1 MGLCYIPKST
11 RAVKRLPA
19 NLYDPPPGVVLP
31 RCLCQLAETDK
42 ACITSSLFQQQLHLR
57 FAEFP
62 PFSRADYTHVVL
74 SLRKAP
80 VLWNEVERR
89 AYDMLDVTSADG
101 SGRETSVWS
110 GLSLGGDRSI
120 YCRTADKC
128 TWTPPKDSDQLLC
141 HQRLYHTDRDW
152 YPRIIFLGIS
162 MPFFKHFKTWFWLIY
177 CLIHKGWQLYAMYSY
192 KQGPTFSTVVSAGL
206 I

>member
-1 MGLCYIPKST
+1 MLFCAGCPDPVIYEGYKLVFCCIQPAWCTESECHASLHRRAALMGLCYIPKST

-141 HQRLYHTDRDW
+141 HQRLYHTDRD
-152 YPRIIFLGIS
+152 
-162 MPFFKHFKTWFWLIY
+162 
-177 CLIHKGWQLYAMYSY
+177 
-192 KQGPTFSTVVSAGL
+192 
-206 I
+206 